1 MDPRVLAA
9 AGIDP
14 DLPAAQAA
22 ALLVR
27 RFPLRWHPAVSSRDP
42 DTVVESG
49 WFAGPSECARV
60 LGRLFRGT
68 TARGGAFGSP
78 WPFSRRPAWWS
89 RQHCRWRR
97 REMSSRGRMAPIG
110 SARASCG
117 ARRRASAERCWRP
130 AAARRRRT
138 RAGSI
143 CCGSERPSGTCCGAE
158 ASRWRTCSPGSA
170 SRPRGSSSS
179 GWWFEAS
186 ASTLRHSR
194 ASPSGTG
201 RHRRRSRCAGRAGLV
216 PESLWRDPA
225 AVLGRRV
232 DIRRVERRGDEITA
246 ETRRDATVMFRLVEE
261 PRGWRLF
268 TWDGDY
274 PFRTLALHERA
285 GSLSYSATLGP
296 ELDPL
301 GPGIRG
307 RLAFD
312 LRSDLVALGRRVEKW
327 RSGVSGARHERSPR
341 LERHRGRC
349 DLSTFHFS
357 TRLAMR

>member
-1 MDPRVLAA
+1 
-9 AGIDP
+9 
-14 DLPAAQAA
+14 
-22 ALLVR
+22 VR
-27 RFPLRWHPAVSSRDP
+27 RFPLLWHPAVSSRDP

-78 WPFSRRPAWWS
+78 WPFLEAAGVVVAPALPVAAEGDEQQGPDGAYRLSEGVVWREATGERRALLATSGGPPAQDTSGFDLLWFGASERYLLRRGVLEVEDLFSRLSVPASRERIERLVVRGLRVEAQALEGVTFRDRQAPAEIEVRRP
-89 RQHCRWRR
+89 
-97 REMSSRGRMAPIG
+97 
-110 SARASCG
+110 
-117 ARRRASAERCWRP
+117 
-130 AAARRRRT
+130 T
-138 RAGSI
+138 
-143 CCGSERPSGTCCGAE
+143 
-158 ASRWRTCSPGSA
+158 
-170 SRPRGSSSS
+170 
-179 GWWFEAS
+179 
-186 ASTLRHSR
+186 
-194 ASPSGTG
+194 
-201 RHRRRSRCAGRAGLV
+201 GLV
-216 PESLWRDPA
+216 PESLWHDPA

-246 ETRRDATVMFRLVEE
+246 ETRRDTTVMFRLVEE

-312 LRSDLVALGRRVEKW
+312 LRSDLVALGKEK
-327 RSGVSGARHERSPR
+327 GAR
-341 LERHRGRC
+341 
-349 DLSTFHFS
+349 
-357 TRLAMR
+357 